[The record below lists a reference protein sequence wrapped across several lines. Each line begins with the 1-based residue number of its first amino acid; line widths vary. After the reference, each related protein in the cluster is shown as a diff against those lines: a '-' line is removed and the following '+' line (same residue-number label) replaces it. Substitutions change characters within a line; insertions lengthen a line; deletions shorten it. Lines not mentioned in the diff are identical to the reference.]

1 MPKRNKTN
9 FVKPKDK
16 YVYVDAHT
24 QSNDKYKNPS
34 VVFTVIM

>member
-1 MPKRNKTN
+1 MPKKKN

-16 YVYVDAHT
+16 YVYVDSTRT
-24 QSNDKYKNPS
+24 QSNDKYKNSS